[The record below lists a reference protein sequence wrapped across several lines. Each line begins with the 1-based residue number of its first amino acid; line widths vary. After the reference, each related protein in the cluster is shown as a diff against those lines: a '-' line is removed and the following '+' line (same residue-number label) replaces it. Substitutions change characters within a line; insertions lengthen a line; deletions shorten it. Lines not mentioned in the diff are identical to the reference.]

1 MSLSD
6 EDRRKLDR
14 LAQVMLPGSVGM
26 SGASEL
32 QLAHAP
38 VDRVLRIEP
47 ALAPKLAHFL
57 TRAGFVGSLGDVEAL
72 AQEDPEEFK
81 ALEVVLANAYFMHDT
96 VRGEIG
102 YPGQEARDSS
112 VGLDDRDLA
121 LLEPVRA
128 RGAIWRE

>member
-6 EDRRKLDR
+6 EDRRKLAT
-14 LAQVMLPGSVGM
+14 LAQVMLPGGAGM
-26 SGASEL
+26 SGASRL

-38 VDRVLRIEP
+38 VDRVLHIEP
-47 ALAPKLAHFL
+47 ALVPKLARFL
-57 TRAGFVGSLGDVEAL
+57 TRVGIVGSLADIEAL
-72 AQEDPEEFK
+72 AHEDSEGFK
-81 ALEVVLANAYFMHDT
+81 ALEVVLANAYFMHET
-96 VRGEIG
+96 VRGQIG

-128 RGAIWRE
+128 RGRVWRG